1 LKRQFPLWLTT
12 VLIAYGSLYP
22 FHFVAPASF
31 QASLSAF
38 LNDRHLWTS
47 RGDELGNFVL
57 FMPLGAAA
65 VISLPG
71 NRTGWA
77 RLAALFA
84 GCVALSLAT
93 QVLQIGFPPREAA
106 LADVVS
112 NSLGALA
119 GTVVTLFIRRTMRVH
134 VPEVEK
140 HAWVPLLILAAW
152 MVGDLWPLVPSID
165 FSAWKASIKPLLVAP
180 TLDWGSVLFHLVAA
194 YVVAEVVACFV
205 SAPNVNRAV
214 LLLVA
219 CVLVGK
225 VTVEGQRV
233 QASFVLG
240 SALGLLSMG
249 AFRRIG
255 RYRLPWLLALVFAVY
270 TVRSLLPV
278 ELRDDPT
285 AMSWIP
291 FASLLNG
298 SMDINALSLANSLY
312 FFVGMSW
319 LVRRMRGNAVSVAVL
334 LALWVASIEFIQR
347 WLVGHTADIT
357 APLLVLIA
365 GSIVQLAPVEPERP
379 ALRMPGRSGKTS
391 STSTGRYSI

>member
-1 LKRQFPLWLTT
+1 M
-12 VLIAYGSLYP
+12 LIAYGSLYP
-22 FHFVAPASF
+22 FHFVSPASF
-31 QASLSAF
+31 QASISAF

-71 NRTGWA
+71 DRPGWL
-77 RLAALFA
+77 RLAALLA
-84 GCVALSLAT
+84 GCVALSFAT
-93 QVLQIGFPPREAA
+93 QVLQIWFPPRDAA
-106 LADVVS
+106 LADVAS
-112 NSLGALA
+112 NTLGALA
-119 GTVVTLFIRRTMRVH
+119 GTLVSLFIRRTVRVH

-152 MVGDLWPLVPSID
+152 LVGDLWPLVPSID
-165 FSAWKASIKPLLVAP
+165 FSSWKASLKPLFIAP

-194 YVVAEVVACFV
+194 YVVAEVAACFV
-205 SAPNVNRAV
+205 SARNVNRSV
-214 LLLVA
+214 LLLIA
-219 CVLVGK
+219 CVLAGK
-225 VTVEGQRV
+225 VMVEGQRV
-233 QASFVLG
+233 YPSFVLG
-240 SALGLLSMG
+240 SALGLLTMS

-255 RYRLPWLLALVFAVY
+255 RFRVPWLLALVFVVY

-285 AMSWIP
+285 AMNWVP

-298 SMDINALSLANSLY
+298 SMDINALSLANSVY
-312 FFVGMSW
+312 FFVGMAW
-319 LVRRMRGNAVSVAVL
+319 LVRRARGNAGSVAVL

-357 APLLVLIA
+357 PPLLVLIA
-365 GSIVQLAPVEPERP
+365 GWVVQLAPVEPEMP
-379 ALRMPGRSGKTS
+379 AHGLPGRSSRTNG
-391 STSTGRYSI
+391 TSTGKYST

>member
-1 LKRQFPLWLTT
+1 
-12 VLIAYGSLYP
+12 
-22 FHFVAPASF
+22 
-31 QASLSAF
+31 
-38 LNDRHLWTS
+38 
-47 RGDELGNFVL
+47 
-57 FMPLGAAA
+57 
-65 VISLPG
+65 
-71 NRTGWA
+71 
-77 RLAALFA
+77 
-84 GCVALSLAT
+84 
-93 QVLQIGFPPREAA
+93 
-106 LADVVS
+106 
-112 NSLGALA
+112 
-119 GTVVTLFIRRTMRVH
+119 
-134 VPEVEK
+134 
-140 HAWVPLLILAAW
+140 
-152 MVGDLWPLVPSID
+152 
-165 FSAWKASIKPLLVAP
+165 
-180 TLDWGSVLFHLVAA
+180 
-194 YVVAEVVACFV
+194 
-205 SAPNVNRAV
+205 
-214 LLLVA
+214 VA

-365 GSIVQLAPVEPERP
+365 GSIVQLAPVEPEMP
-379 ALRMPGRSGKTS
+379 ALRVPGRSGKTS